1 MNRTQRSTAATRFA
15 TMLLVSVAVTAL
27 AGCSQDFE
35 SENDVYVPR
44 AGQDRFPIEVV
55 EMPVKMSI
63 SAQSGHLPPE
73 DAKLLARFAVAAQ
86 QNRMTPVYV
95 SYPDGSARA
104 RGVSQQA
111 VRYLMRQG
119 VPRAAIHTAS
129 YNGKSDVVSLAFT
142 RKIAAT
148 KECGDWSTNV
158 GNTPLNEPYP
168 NFGCTL
174 QHNFAAMVANPED
187 FERLR
192 DMGPSPAAN
201 QMLGLTNYRNQTW
214 EPTRPSVVT
223 IFGDIEASD

>member
-1 MNRTQRSTAATRFA
+1 MNRTQRPTAAARFA
-15 TMLLVSVAVTAL
+15 AMLLVSVAATAL

-35 SENDVYVPR
+35 SEDDVYVPR

-95 SYPDGSARA
+95 SYPNGSARA

-148 KECGDWSTNV
+148 KQCGDWSTNV
-158 GNTPLNEPYP
+158 GKTPLNEPYP

-174 QHNFAAMVANPED
+174 QNNFAAMVSNPED

-192 DMGPSPAAN
+192 DMGPTTADN
-201 QMLGLTNYRNQTW
+201 LMLGLTTYRDEVY
-214 EPTRPSVVT
+214 EPVPPSTDV
-223 IFGDIEASD
+223 IFGRITTQ

>member
-1 MNRTQRSTAATRFA
+1 MNRTQRPTAAARFA
-15 TMLLVSVAVTAL
+15 AMLLVSVAATAL

-35 SENDVYVPR
+35 SEDDVYVPR

-148 KECGDWSTNV
+148 KQCGDWSTNV

-174 QHNFAAMVANPED
+174 QNNFAAMVSNPED

-192 DMGPSPAAN
+192 SMGPTTADN
-201 QMLGLTNYRNQTW
+201 LMLGLTTYRDEVY
-214 EPTRPSVVT
+214 EPVPPSTDV
-223 IFGDIEASD
+223 IFGRIAVQ

>member
-1 MNRTQRSTAATRFA
+1 MNRTQRPIAAARFA
-15 TMLLVSVAVTAL
+15 AMLLLSVAATAL

-35 SENDVYVPR
+35 SEDDVYVPR

-95 SYPDGSARA
+95 SYPNGSARA

-142 RKIAAT
+142 RKIATT
-148 KECGDWSTNV
+148 KQCGDWSTNV

-174 QHNFAAMVANPED
+174 QNNFAAMVSNPED

-192 DMGPSPAAN
+192 GMGPTTADN
-201 QMLGLTNYRNQTW
+201 LMRGLTTYRDEVY
-214 EPTRPSVVT
+214 EPVRPST
-223 IFGDIEASD
+223 DIIFGQIIED

>member
-95 SYPDGSARA
+95 SYPNGSARA

-148 KECGDWSTNV
+148 KQCGDWSTNV
-158 GNTPLNEPYP
+158 SNTPLNEPYP

-174 QHNFAAMVANPED
+174 QHNFAAMVSNPED

-192 DMGPSPAAN
+192 GMGPTTADN
-201 QMLGLTNYRNQTW
+201 LMLGLTTYRDEVY
-214 EPTRPSVVT
+214 EPVPPST
-223 IFGDIEASD
+223 DIIFGRITAQ

>member
-1 MNRTQRSTAATRFA
+1 MNRTQRSTAASRFA

-86 QNRMTPVYV
+86 QNRMTPVFV
-95 SYPDGSARA
+95 TYPDGSSKA

-111 VRYLMRQG
+111 VRHLVRQG

-192 DMGPSPAAN
+192 DMGTTAAVGL
-201 QMLGLTNYRNQTW
+201 MPGLTNYEAQTW
-214 EPTRPSVVT
+214 RPTRPST
-223 IFGDIEASD
+223 DIIFGSLD

>member
-1 MNRTQRSTAATRFA
+1 MNRTQRSTVAARFA
-15 TMLLVSVAVTAL
+15 AMLLVSVAATAL

-35 SENDVYVPR
+35 SADDVYVPR

-73 DAKLLARFAVAAQ
+73 DAKLLSRFAVAAQ
-86 QNRMTPVYV
+86 QNRMTPVFV
-95 SYPDGSARA
+95 TYPDGSARA

-111 VRYLMRQG
+111 VRHLVRQG

-174 QHNFAAMVANPED
+174 QNNFAAMVSNPED

-192 DMGPSPAAN
+192 DMGPTSAVGLMP
-201 QMLGLTNYRNQTW
+201 GLTNYEAQTW
-214 EPTRPSVVT
+214 RPTRPST
-223 IFGDIEASD
+223 DIIFGSLD

>member
-1 MNRTQRSTAATRFA
+1 MNRTQRPTAAARFA
-15 TMLLVSVAVTAL
+15 AMLLVSVAATAL

-35 SENDVYVPR
+35 SEDDVYVPR

-95 SYPDGSARA
+95 SYPNGSARA

-148 KECGDWSTNV
+148 KQCGDWSTNV
-158 GNTPLNEPYP
+158 GNTPLNELYP

-174 QHNFAAMVANPED
+174 QNNFAAMVANPED

-192 DMGPSPAAN
+192 DMGPTSAV
-201 QMLGLTNYRNQTW
+201 GLMPGLSNYQAQNAR
-214 EPTRPSVVT
+214 PTRPST
-223 IFGDIEASD
+223 DIIFGILD

>member
-1 MNRTQRSTAATRFA
+1 MNRTQRPTAAARFA
-15 TMLLVSVAVTAL
+15 AMLLVSVAATAL

-63 SAQSGHLPPE
+63 SARSGHLPPE

-95 SYPDGSARA
+95 SYPNGSARA

-148 KECGDWSTNV
+148 KQCGDWSTNV
-158 GNTPLNEPYP
+158 GKTPLNEPYP

-174 QHNFAAMVANPED
+174 QNNFAAMVSNPED
-187 FERLR
+187 FQRLR
-192 DMGPSPAAN
+192 GMGPTTADN
-201 QMLGLTNYRNQTW
+201 LMLGLTTYRDEVY
-214 EPTRPSVVT
+214 EPVRPST
-223 IFGDIEASD
+223 DIIFGQIIED